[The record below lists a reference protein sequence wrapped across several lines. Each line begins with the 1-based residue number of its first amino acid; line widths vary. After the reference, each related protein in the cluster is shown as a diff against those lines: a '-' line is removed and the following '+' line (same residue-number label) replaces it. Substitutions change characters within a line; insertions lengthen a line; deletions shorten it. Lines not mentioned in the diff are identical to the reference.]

1 MKTIYYFKTRAVI
14 KGAIEKS
21 SRFLTDYHPGNVIAN
36 KRAPFVANVILFL
49 ETNGF
54 EQMNDYFF
62 AKII

>member
-1 MKTIYYFKTRAVI
+1 MI

-21 SRFLTDYHPGNVIAN
+21 SRLLTDYHPGNVIAN
-36 KRAPFVANVILFL
+36 KRAPFVANVIFFL